1 LAVVELGVAQHL
13 LYRLHTPVEAVHA
26 HVLVAGAGGAV
37 EAMPS
42 NRKSISMC
50 AKVEED
56 SVGLALSQAVRRRL
70 RLLCR
75 AFRSVMWMPACVEDC
90 GSIQAARRCK
100 VCELA
105 ARLTQLIEGCKQA
118 KNRHRIAEHQQPNE
132 LMLCCVLTSSGS
144 IESDAQAVRAK
155 ESENAICPAQPRGQL
170 VQ

>member
-1 LAVVELGVAQHL
+1 
-13 LYRLHTPVEAVHA
+13 
-26 HVLVAGAGGAV
+26 
-37 EAMPS
+37 
-42 NRKSISMC
+42 
-50 AKVEED
+50 
-56 SVGLALSQAVRRRL
+56 VGLALSQAVRRRL
-70 RLLCR
+70 RLLYR
-75 AFRSVMWMPACVEDC
+75 AIRSVMPACVEDC

-100 VCELA
+100 ACELA
-105 ARLTQLIEGCKQA
+105 ARLTQLIESCKQA